1 MARIRKVEIRN
12 FRSVRALD
20 WFPGPGVNC
29 LIGPGDSGKSTILDA
44 IDFCLGARRT
54 AAISDTDFHNLDV
67 GQAISITLTLGALPD
82 ALQNLDTYGD
92 FLRSYHAGTRVIEE
106 EPQHGWE
113 TVLSVNVLVG
123 ADLEPV
129 WTLISSQAQAAGIE
143 RGLRWADRV
152 SIAPA
157 RLGNY
162 LNAHLGWTRGSVLNR
177 LSDDAV
183 QLGPQLAQAARQA
196 RASFGQAASEPLR
209 QVLDEVN
216 RQAQEL
222 GISVGQQ
229 GAQALLDAHSVSLG
243 DGAVALHND
252 AGVPLRSLG
261 TGSAR
266 LLIAGLQRAA
276 FKDQAGIVLVD
287 EAETG
292 LEPHR
297 LQRLLISLGAKDP
310 AAPMQVFLTTHSPV
324 AVRELDAE
332 QIWVVRTEGVQ
343 HEARWAGEFAEAQ
356 GTARATP
363 EALLAKTVILC
374 EGASEVGL
382 VRGLDMYS
390 VEQNHR
396 SLLSAGAIAVSV
408 GGSFPEK
415 GFQRGLALRSLG
427 YKTIVLVDS
436 DKPINPGDVAT
447 HVAAGGRHIQWDADR
462 ATEHELFMSLDHGG
476 VAELLERAIELHG
489 RQVIDDQIRTRTN
502 GQWTLEAIDETS
514 LSDGFDSQLRQE
526 LGSVAHKSG
535 WFKQQ
540 GIVEDLA
547 RDIIGP
553 RFAQTAAPFQQHI
566 RNLFS
571 WAHEH

>member
-1 MARIRKVEIRN
+1 MARIRKLEISN
-12 FRSVRALD
+12 FRSIRSLV
-20 WFPGPGVNC
+20 WFPGPGINC

-54 AAISDTDFHNLDV
+54 VAISDTDFHNLDV
-67 GQAISITLTLGALPD
+67 GQPISVTVTLGALPE

-92 FLRSYHAGTRVIEE
+92 FLRSYHPGTGAIEE

-113 TVLSVNVLVG
+113 TVLSVNVVVG

-129 WTLISSQAQAAGIE
+129 WTLVSAQAKAAGIE
-143 RGLRWADRV
+143 RGLRWADRLAV
-152 SIAPA
+152 APA

-183 QLGPQLAQAARQA
+183 QLGPQLAQAVRQA
-196 RASFGQAASEPLR
+196 RVSFGQAASEPLR

-222 GISVGQQ
+222 GISVGQ
-229 GAQALLDAHSVSLG
+229 GAQALLDAHSVSIG
-243 DGAVALHND
+243 DGAVALHNE

-276 FKDQAGIVLVD
+276 FRDQAGIVLVD
-287 EAETG
+287 EVETG

-297 LQRLLISLGAKDP
+297 LQRLLMSLGAKDP

-324 AVRELDAE
+324 AVRELHAQ
-332 QIWVVRTEGVQ
+332 QIWVVRWEGEHHKV
-343 HEARWAGEFAEAQ
+343 RWAGQFPEAQ

-382 VRGLDMYS
+382 VRGLDMYW
-390 VEQNHR
+390 VEQKCH

-415 GFQRGLALRSLG
+415 GFERGLALRGLG
-427 YKTIVLVDS
+427 YKTVVLIDN
-436 DKPINPGDVAT
+436 DKPTNPAT
-447 HVAAGGRHIQWDADR
+447 IAAHQAAGGRHVQWEAGR
-462 ATEHELFMSLDHGG
+462 ATEHELFLSLDHGG
-476 VAELLERAIELHG
+476 VAKLLERAIELHG
-489 RQVIDDQIRTRTN
+489 RQVIGDQVRSRTN
-502 GQWTLEAIDETS
+502 GQWTLEAIGDAAMI
-514 LSDGFDSQLRQE
+514 DGFDPNIRQL
-526 LGSVAHKSG
+526 LGDVAHKSG

-540 GIVEDLA
+540 GIFEDLA
-547 RDIIGP
+547 RDIVGP
-553 RFAQTAAPFQQHI
+553 RFAQAAESFQQHI